1 MILRQPVRHR
11 RRHQHQLA
19 AVDCHEVVGH
29 AMIFSITNPAAS
41 QRIAVT
47 RRRFVRQPRG
57 GGFLR
62 GRARPATA
70 ALVRFVDEHRDRRE
84 GGLRWGV
91 EPICQVLCEH
101 GLAIAPATYY
111 ATKRRPPSA
120 RCVRDAE
127 LKPQIAALHAANYG
141 VYGVRKMHAALRRDG
156 VDIGRDQTGRLMR
169 ELALQGVRRGQRKRT
184 TVSAE
189 AAARPADLVN
199 RDFHASRPDRLWVCD
214 LTYIRTWAGFAYLA
228 LVIDVYSRRVVGWAL
243 ASHMRTELPLEALE
257 LAVWTRGRQRLHG
270 LVHHADAGSQYL
282 AIRYGEALR
291 NAGAVASVGSVG
303 DSYDNALAESTIGQ
317 IKAEL
322 IHRRGPWRTL
332 DQLEYGMFDYLD
344 WSRYAG
350 DPGVSE
356 EAAVGVG
363 GPSVR
368 EAWGVCSVSGAEPS
382 RRGRA
387 DRVAGAP
394 TA

>member
-1 MILRQPVRHR
+1 
-11 RRHQHQLA
+11 
-19 AVDCHEVVGH
+19 
-29 AMIFSITNPAAS
+29 
-41 QRIAVT
+41 
-47 RRRFVRQPRG
+47 
-57 GGFLR
+57 
-62 GRARPATA
+62 
-70 ALVRFVDEHRDRRE
+70 VRFVDEHRDRRE

-111 ATKRRPPSA
+111 ATKRRPRSA

-169 ELALQGVRRGQRKRT
+169 ELALRGVRRGKPRRT
-184 TVSAE
+184 TVGAE

-199 RDFHASRPDRLWVCD
+199 RDFHASRPNQLWVCD

-243 ASHMRTELPLEALE
+243 ASHLRTELPLEALE
-257 LAVWTRGRQRLHG
+257 LAVWTRGRHRLDG

-303 DSYDNALAESTIGQ
+303 DSYDCESV
-317 IKAEL
+317 AC
-322 IHRRGPWRTL
+322 RP
-332 DQLEYGMFDYLD
+332 
-344 WSRYAG
+344 
-350 DPGVSE
+350 
-356 EAAVGVG
+356 AA
-363 GPSVR
+363 
-368 EAWGVCSVSGAEPS
+368 
-382 RRGRA
+382 
-387 DRVAGAP
+387 
-394 TA
+394 